1 MKLFRSRKRPVSREV
16 THRGVAEGRGGGGR
30 RGGGEFRMT
39 GRDGGRRKKE
49 GRGQRKKKKMKKEKR
64 RRKERGRRKKRER
77 ISRILESRSVKTYR
91 FIAGQN
97 GVNRVP
103 LISLEKSA
111 STGQG
116 DGKHPAKP

>member
-16 THRGVAEGRGGGGR
+16 THCGGLRGEVGEVG
-30 RGGGEFRMT
+30 GGGEFRMM

-49 GRGQRKKKKMKKEKR
+49 GRGQRKKKKKKKEKR

>member
-1 MKLFRSRKRPVSREV
+1 
-16 THRGVAEGRGGGGR
+16 
-30 RGGGEFRMT
+30 MT

-49 GRGQRKKKKMKKEKR
+49 GRGQRKKKKMKEKR
-64 RRKERGRRKKRER
+64 RRKERRRRKKRER